1 MLKFWKQIQVV
12 GLLFGCTR
20 SDKIERGKRP
30 CSVSKK
36 GVGNNSVLC
45 TLAAEER
52 ESERESRFL
61 NGTSAQK

>member
-1 MLKFWKQIQVV
+1 VLKFWKQIQVV

-52 ESERESRFL
+52 ERERE
-61 NGTSAQK
+61 